1 MFVTYHN
8 GNRSVNLNNADFF
21 NVNEETYEIY
31 VVLANH
37 DKAITI
43 AKYASDTEA
52 KKRYDHIL
60 SYLMVGAKHYNI
72 DCTIEDE

>member
-8 GNRSVNLNNADFF
+8 GNKSVNLNNADFF
-21 NVNEETYEIY
+21 NVNEDTSEIY
-31 VVLANH
+31 VVLAGH

-43 AKYASDTEA
+43 ARYASYAEA

-60 SYLMVGAKHYNI
+60 SYLMVGARHYDI
-72 DCTIEDE
+72 EFTIEDE

>member
-21 NVNEETYEIY
+21 NVNEKSCEIY
-31 VVLANH
+31 VVLASH

-43 AKYASDTEA
+43 AQYASYTEA
-52 KKRYDHIL
+52 KTRYEHIL
-60 SYLMVGAKHYNI
+60 SYLIGGVKHYDI
-72 DCTIEDE
+72 DCTIET